1 VSIDVASH
9 RPLKPLW
16 SARRLVPEDARRH
29 NRSAVLRS
37 LFHEGNQTRAD
48 LARLTGLTRVTISDV
63 VAGLAAEGLVEEVGR
78 RPSNG
83 AGKPGT
89 LLAVR
94 PGARNV
100 VAVDLSGEDA
110 FQAAIV
116 DLGGAVI
123 HRTTRDRDSRTGEA
137 AMGLVIELVDEALD
151 AASAPI
157 LGIGV
162 GSPGLV
168 NPAGVVEEAPNL
180 SWRALPIAD
189 LLEAHTSHPV
199 HVSNDA
205 NAAVLAEYAFARVEA
220 PSILLVKIGR
230 GVGAGLLLDG
240 TVVVGDSYA
249 AGEIGHVVIDEDG
262 EPCACGRR
270 GCLETAVAI
279 PLLRERL
286 RGRSGAAAAKV
297 LRDAGR
303 QLGIALAPVIGA
315 LNLREVVLSG
325 PADLLDGPFREAAL
339 EAIAARTMPA
349 VGGNLDLRMSALG
362 ADDVLL
368 GAATLVLN
376 GELGVT

>member
-1 VSIDVASH
+1 
-9 RPLKPLW
+9 
-16 SARRLVPEDARRH
+16 
-29 NRSAVLRS
+29 
-37 LFHEGNQTRAD
+37 
-48 LARLTGLTRVTISDV
+48 
-63 VAGLAAEGLVEEVGR
+63 
-78 RPSNG
+78 
-83 AGKPGT
+83 
-89 LLAVR
+89 
-94 PGARNV
+94 
-100 VAVDLSGEDA
+100 
-110 FQAAIV
+110 
-116 DLGGAVI
+116 
-123 HRTTRDRDSRTGEA
+123 
-137 AMGLVIELVDEALD
+137 
-151 AASAPI
+151 
-157 LGIGV
+157 
-162 GSPGLV
+162 
-168 NPAGVVEEAPNL
+168 
-180 SWRALPIAD
+180 
-189 LLEAHTSHPV
+189 
-199 HVSNDA
+199 
-205 NAAVLAEYAFARVEA
+205 
-220 PSILLVKIGR
+220 
-230 GVGAGLLLDG
+230 
-240 TVVVGDSYA
+240 VVGDSYA